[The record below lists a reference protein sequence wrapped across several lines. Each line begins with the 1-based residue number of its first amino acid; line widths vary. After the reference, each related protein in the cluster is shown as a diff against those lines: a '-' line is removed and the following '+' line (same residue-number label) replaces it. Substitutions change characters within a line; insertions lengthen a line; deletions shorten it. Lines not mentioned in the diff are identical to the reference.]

1 MMAEMAKQ
9 KLSESAREKI
19 EDARRGKATRLLLNG
34 EGLDEFPA
42 EILKLRSL
50 EEIYL
55 TQNRLRKIP
64 NAIRHLP
71 YLRRLSLVDN
81 PIESVPDIPGLI
93 LDAETYLRLRHSVSP
108 ENITGLSVREDWPEC
123 IGELQNLELLTVTG
137 HTWRELPESL
147 FRLASLVALILESAE
162 GQIRV
167 IPSDILRL
175 ENLKHVRVGG
185 HPIETPPLEVVKQG
199 IEAIKGYWR
208 QRQDEGVDYLCE
220 AKLLILGEGGAG
232 KTSLANKIRNDA
244 YELKR
249 EEGSTEGIEVAP
261 WSFPTVL
268 HVKQQALRRDF
279 RVNIWD
285 FGGQEIYHST
295 HQFFLTRRSLYVI
308 VADDRKED
316 TDFNYWLDVIDILS
330 GGSPVLVIQ
339 NEKQDRRREIDFSPL
354 RARFPN
360 LREPYRVN
368 LATNRGLAEAVRAIR
383 HEMERLP
390 HVGAELPATWKRVRE
405 ALERDP
411 RDYISQD
418 EYFEICQQNAFKERD
433 YKLQLS
439 AYLHDL
445 GICLHFQDDP
455 VLQHMVIL
463 KPKWGTDAVYRAL
476 DDKVLF
482 SNHGRFGRADIDR
495 IWPDK
500 RHELL
505 RLMMKFQ
512 LCYQIS
518 DTETYIA
525 PQLLPV
531 NQPSY
536 DWPVTANLV
545 VRYEYDFMPKGLVT
559 RLIVALHH
567 RIADQN
573 LVWRTGAIFQR
584 DQTRAEVIEDY
595 TRRRITVR
603 IHGPEASGLFA
614 IVDDQLDRIH
624 ATFPKLKFE
633 KHVPCNCPKC
643 VDDPYLFPLSELKDF
658 AKEGDDIQCRKSRK
672 LVDPGEILR
681 DLFPRTVFRRTVFV
695 SYKQSEESIRLVDQI
710 ENTLRDHKIDLLRDV
725 NEVGYRDS
733 FTKFMERLGGGDAI
747 VVVLSNGY
755 FESANCMFELTA
767 IAERGDLRVRIH
779 PIVLK
784 DARIFQ
790 AEDRARVRG
799 YWDQRLSDLK
809 EHGDL
814 QDRARFERYRND
826 VGRLMQTVTDMNMLK
841 AGDSFKP
848 IVEQLE
854 KDIAG

>member
-1 MMAEMAKQ
+1 MMAGMAKQ
-9 KLSESAREKI
+9 ELSER
-19 EDARRGKATRLLLNG
+19 ARRQIEWVRRTKRTVLLLNN
-34 EGLDEFPA
+34 EELEEFPA
-42 EILKLRSL
+42 KILKLKSLTNLNLSYNGLRVIPETIRALPKLRSL
-50 EEIYL
+50 DLIG
-55 TQNRLRKIP
+55 
-64 NAIRHLP
+64 
-71 YLRRLSLVDN
+71 N
-81 PIESVPDIPGLI
+81 PIDSVPNMPGLI
-93 LDAETYLRLRHSVSP
+93 LDLGTLLRLRDSVSP
-108 ENITGLSVREDWPEC
+108 ENVSGLMAGDLPSWIGDLRKLEVLYAFDNKWEQIPSV
-123 IGELQNLELLTVTG
+123 IFSLT
-137 HTWRELPESL
+137 SL
-147 FRLASLVALILESAE
+147 RHLYLSSDN
-162 GQIRV
+162 GKIRV
-167 IPSDILRL
+167 IPPDILQL
-175 ENLKHVRVGG
+175 EKLEHLNVEG
-185 HPIETPPLEVVKQG
+185 HPIETPPLEIVNQG
-199 IEAIKGYWR
+199 VEAIKNYWR
-208 QRQDEGVDYLCE
+208 ERQDEGVDYLCE
-220 AKLLILGEGGAG
+220 AKLLILGEPGAG
-232 KTSLANKIRNDA
+232 KTSLANKIRDAA
-244 YELKR
+244 YELKPG
-249 EEGSTEGIEVAP
+249 EASTEGIEVAP
-261 WSFPTVL
+261 WSFPSVL
-268 HVKQQALRRDF
+268 HIKDQALQRDF
-279 RVNIWD
+279 RINIWD

-316 TDFNYWLDVIDILS
+316 TDFNYWLHVIDLLS

-339 NEKQDRRREIDFSPL
+339 NEKQDRRREIDFTPL

-360 LREPYRVN
+360 LRAPYRVN
-368 LATNRGLAEAVRAIR
+368 LATNRGLEEAVRAIR
-383 HEMERLP
+383 QEMERLP
-390 HVGAELPATWKRVRE
+390 HIGSPLPASWRRVRE

-411 RDYISQD
+411 RDYIPQD
-418 EYFEICQQNAFKERD
+418 EYFAICEQNAFRNREG
-433 YKLQLS
+433 KLVLS
-439 AYLHDL
+439 GYLHDL
-445 GICLHFQDDP
+445 GICLHFQDDA

-476 DDKVLF
+476 DDEVLF
-482 SNHGRFGRADIDR
+482 ANHGRFNRADVER

-505 RLMMKFQ
+505 RLMMRFE
-512 LCYQIS
+512 LCYQIP
-518 DTETYIA
+518 DKDEHIA

-536 DWPVTANLV
+536 DWPATANLV
-545 VRYEYDFMPKGLVT
+545 VRYEYDFMPKGLIT

-567 RIADQN
+567 RIPDQN
-573 LVWRTGAIFQR
+573 LVWRSGAIFQR

-595 TRRRITVR
+595 ARRRITVH

-624 ATFPKLKFE
+624 ATFPNLKFE

-643 VDDPYLFPLSELKDF
+643 ADDPYLFPLSELKDF

-681 DLFPRTVFRRTVFV
+681 ELFPRTVFRRTVFV
-695 SYKQSEESIRLVDQI
+695 SYKQSDESIRLVDQI
-710 ENTLRDHKIDLLRDV
+710 ENTLRDHKIDLKRDV
-725 NEVGYRDS
+725 NEVSYRDS
-733 FTKFMERLGGGDAI
+733 FTKFMERLGAGDAI
-747 VVVLSNGY
+747 VVVLSNEY

-767 IAERGDLRVRIH
+767 IAERGDLRGRIH

-784 DARIFQ
+784 DAQIFQ